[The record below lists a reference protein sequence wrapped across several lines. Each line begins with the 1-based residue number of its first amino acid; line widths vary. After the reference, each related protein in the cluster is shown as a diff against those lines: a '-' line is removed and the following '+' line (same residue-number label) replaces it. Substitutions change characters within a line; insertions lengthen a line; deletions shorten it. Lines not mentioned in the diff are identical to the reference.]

1 MEAAA
6 VTPETPQ
13 VMSGHD
19 QPRILRPLAI
29 AAMAA
34 LGLVTIANLLALWA
48 DVLQLGIAND
58 LQGGRRVPFDD
69 LTASDD
75 RVTTTG
81 LLQSGCYLVCIVAF
95 LAWYGRAYRNL
106 RRLGVHEL
114 RWGQGWAI
122 AYWFI
127 PIANL
132 FRPKQVVNDIWR
144 ASDPDLP
151 AGNWWDRRVP
161 ALIHFWW
168 AAWLISTFFER
179 TFFHRHHPGAARGA
193 RRAKH
198 HKAAGG
204 APPAVRERRARRA
217 APGARRGH
225 VGAAADPDGRRA
237 AADAVRA
244 ARAPDLSPWP
254 SRSGP
259 RHAPGCGRAARRQPR
274 RTRAAPPPAARAR

>member
-6 VTPETPQ
+6 VTPQPPQ
-13 VMSGHD
+13 VISGHE

-58 LQGGRRVPFDD
+58 LQGGRRVPFDE

-161 ALIHFWW
+161 ALIHLWW
-168 AAWLISTFFER
+168 GAWLISTFLER
-179 TFFHRHHPGAARGA
+179 IFFRQSAQAGDSPADFVSLSQTYVAWDLIDIIPALLAVLVVRSITARQE
-193 RRAKH
+193 
-198 HKAAGG
+198 
-204 APPAVRERRARRA
+204 ERRRRFE
-217 APGARRGH
+217 
-225 VGAAADPDGRRA
+225 
-237 AADAVRA
+237 
-244 ARAPDLSPWP
+244 
-254 SRSGP
+254 SGELV
-259 RHAPGCGRAARRQPR
+259 
-274 RTRAAPPPAARAR
+274 APPPEPVEAPPEPQPIPMDVAPPSTLSERLARRT